1 MAHWGM
7 FKKKYA
13 LDPED
18 LPIPNGPNIVV
29 IEGVDTEQFKNDEGE
44 EVTRTVLTL
53 VGFSVPLRLNNEKI
67 DTLAAMFGS
76 NIEDAIGQKIT
87 LLSSFANIYGKTK
100 PVIDI
105 HPHVPDAEAVP
116 VIVPSH
122 LGCKSV
128 FRMQRAMEYGVRIA
142 SPNAAL
148 PRGGARPPGAVQPG
162 AGSAAAAPVKQLTSA
177 TLGKERAAK
186 LLQLLRVKN
195 RTWTWLADA
204 LARDGMGE
212 LIIGKEPFD
221 AAPAVAQLAWAKLK
235 PLPDVGE
242 VGTPEAMAAELS
254 ATVAAWEPPPAPPAP
269 PAPAPAAGE
278 VIDRATGV
286 VTPADPAMSFKPSK
300 APAPAVNDDDIP
312 F

>member
-29 IEGVDTEQFKNDEGE
+29 IEGVDTEEFKNDEGE
-44 EVTRTVLTL
+44 AVTRTVLTL

-105 HPHVPDAEAVP
+105 HPHVPDADAAP
-116 VIVPSH
+116 VTVPSH

-148 PRGGARPPGAVQPG
+148 PRGGARPPAAAQPG
-162 AGSAAAAPVKQLTSA
+162 TGSAAAAPVKQLTAA

-242 VGTPEAMAAELS
+242 VGTPEAMAAELA
-254 ATVAAWEPPPAPPAP
+254 ATVAAWEPPAAPA
-269 PAPAPAAGE
+269 APAPAAGE
-278 VIDRATGV
+278 VIDRNTGV
-286 VTPADPAMSFKPSK
+286 VTPADPSMSFKPSK

>member
-1 MAHWGM
+1 M

-29 IEGVDTEQFKNDEGE
+29 IEGVDTEEFKNDEGE
-44 EVTRTVLTL
+44 TVTRTVLTL

-148 PRGGARPPGAVQPG
+148 PRAGARPPGAAQPG
-162 AGSAAAAPVKQLTSA
+162 AGGGGAAAPVKQLTAA

-221 AAPAVAQLAWAKLK
+221 AAPAVAQLAWSKLK

-242 VGTPEAMAAELS
+242 VGTPEAMAAELA

-269 PAPAPAAGE
+269 PAPAPAAGD
-278 VIDRATGV
+278 VIDRNTGEV
-286 VTPADPAMSFKPSK
+286 QPGAGPAISFKPSK

>member
-53 VGFSVPLRLNNEKI
+53 VGWSVPLRLNNEKI

-116 VIVPSH
+116 VIVPAH

-128 FRMQRAMEYGVRIA
+128 FRMQRAMECGVRIA
-142 SPNAAL
+142 SASAAL
-148 PRGGARPPGAVQPG
+148 PKPGQRPAGAAQQGQAGGGPGG
-162 AGSAAAAPVKQLTSA
+162 AAAPVKQLTAA

-221 AAPAVAQLAWAKLK
+221 AAPAVAQLAWSKLK

-242 VGTPEAMAAELS
+242 VGTPEAMAAEVA
-254 ATVAAWEPPPAPPAP
+254 ATVAAWEPPAPPA
-269 PAPAPAAGE
+269 ATSEMVNKDTGEVVKPAASFNFK
-278 VIDRATGV
+278 ATQ
-286 VTPADPAMSFKPSK
+286 T
-300 APAPAVNDDDIP
+300 PAPAVNDDDIP